1 MIIFKNISIGYNNS
15 LITVSELN
23 LRDGELY
30 FLLGRNGSGKSTLFK
45 TITHQIP
52 ALQGEILLNRTNIE
66 AIPPKELS
74 RKISFVQPSIQAS
87 DYLSVFNYIALGR
100 SPFTN
105 SFGHLKPTDF
115 QAIEDAITKVGIPH
129 LSERFMNE
137 LSDGERQLASI
148 AKALTQETPIILLDE
163 PTAFLDYS
171 NKLLII
177 NLLQDIAK
185 QLQKCIVVS
194 SHDVDISLE
203 AKANYLIMNQHT
215 NHLELYDNT
224 LSKEELIKLAY

>member
-66 AIPPKELS
+66 AIPSKELS

>member
-115 QAIEDAITKVGIPH
+115 RAIEDAITKVGIPH

>member
-74 RKISFVQPSIQAS
+74 RNISFVQPSIQAS

-105 SFGHLKPTDF
+105 SIGHLKPTDL